1 MTVNLSDS
9 GSGAAQSER
18 KHEPQDIRQKRAS
31 VPNGG
36 LLAWLQVAGSFM
48 LYFNTW
54 GIINSFGAYQTYYM
68 SGLLDRSSASSISWL
83 GSVQS
88 FLVMFISVVA
98 GPLFDA
104 GYFRALITVGSS
116 LVVLGYML
124 LSLCAENKYW
134 QVMLAQGVCISIG
147 SGIIFV
153 PSVAVLTQYFDTRL
167 SFAVG
172 IAASGSSVGGVVYPI
187 MFRNLVYRLGFGWT
201 TRITGFVALAGL
213 MFANVAL
220 RLRRHP
226 MKGKRRVFID
236 RSAFHDGPFTVTCLS
251 VFVAFTGLYTPFYY
265 IQSFALNGGLA
276 GGDLALNLLA
286 ILNAGSVFGR
296 ILPNF
301 LADKFG
307 PFNIMTPCAALTG
320 VLIFCLLGV
329 HDAAGLV
336 IYCVFFGFF
345 SGTFVSLLPSLLVS
359 ISPDRDLIATRMG
372 MSFTTSAVGLLI
384 GSPIAGAILG
394 EGSYK
399 HVWLYSGVLVL
410 TGAMGILL
418 ARMLSTNW
426 RWKVRV

>member
-1 MTVNLSDS
+1 
-9 GSGAAQSER
+9 
-18 KHEPQDIRQKRAS
+18 
-31 VPNGG
+31 
-36 LLAWLQVAGSFM
+36 M

-68 SGLLDRSSASSISWL
+68 SGLLDRSSASSISWI

-88 FLVMFISVVA
+88 FLVMFVSVVA

-220 RLRRHP
+220 RLRRPP

-296 ILPNF
+296 LLPNF

-320 VLIFCLLGV
+320 VLIFCLLSV

-345 SGTFVSLLPSLLVS
+345 SGTFVSLLPPLLVS

-410 TGAMGILL
+410 TGAMGLLL
-418 ARMLSTNW
+418 ARLLSTTW

>member
-1 MTVNLSDS
+1 MAVNLPDS
-9 GSGAAQSER
+9 GSDTPESDRED
-18 KHEPQDIRQKRAS
+18 EPQVVQDLAS

-36 LLAWLQVAGSFM
+36 FPAWLQVAGSFM

-68 SGLLDRSSASSISWL
+68 SDLLDRSSASSISWI

-88 FLVMFISVVA
+88 FLVMFVSVVA

-104 GYFRALITVGSS
+104 GYFRALITIGST

-124 LSLCAENKYW
+124 LSLCAENTYW

-187 MFRNLVYRLGFGWT
+187 MFRNLVYRIGFGWT
-201 TRITGFVALAGL
+201 TRITGFVALVGL
-213 MFANVAL
+213 LFANVAL
-220 RLRRHP
+220 RLRQRP
-226 MKGKRRVFID
+226 NKDKRRVLID
-236 RSAFHDGPFTVTCLS
+236 WEAFHDAPFTVTCLS

-265 IQSFALNGGLA
+265 IQSLALNRGLA
-276 GGDLALNLLA
+276 GDDLALNLLA

-320 VLIFCLLGV
+320 ILIFCLLGV
-329 HDAAGLV
+329 HDAAGLI
-336 IYCVFFGFF
+336 IYCILFGFF
-345 SGTFVSLLPSLLVS
+345 SGTFVSLLPPLLVS
-359 ISPDRDLIATRMG
+359 ISPDRDRIATRMG
-372 MSFTTSAVGLLI
+372 MSFTISAIGLLI

-394 EGSYK
+394 EGSYR
-399 HVWLYSGVLVL
+399 HVWLYSGVLVS
-410 TGAMGILL
+410 TGSMGILL
-418 ARMLSTNW
+418 ARFLFTNW
-426 RWKVRV
+426 QCRVRA

>member
-1 MTVNLSDS
+1 MAVNLPDS
-9 GSGAAQSER
+9 GSDAAESDRED
-18 KHEPQDIRQKRAS
+18 EPQVVQDLAL
-31 VPNGG
+31 VPNDGF
-36 LLAWLQVAGSFM
+36 LAWLQVAGSFM

-68 SGLLDRSSASSISWL
+68 SDLLDRSSASSISWI

-88 FLVMFISVVA
+88 FLVMFVSVVA
-98 GPLFDA
+98 GSLFDA
-104 GYFRALITVGSS
+104 GYFRALITIGST
-116 LVVLGYML
+116 LVVIGYML
-124 LSLCAENKYW
+124 LSLCAENTYW
-134 QVMLAQGVCISIG
+134 QVMLTQGVCISIG

-201 TRITGFVALAGL
+201 TRITGFVALVGL
-213 MFANVAL
+213 LFANVAL
-220 RLRRHP
+220 RLRQRP
-226 MKGKRRVFID
+226 NNDKRRVLID
-236 RSAFHDGPFTVTCLS
+236 WEAFHDAPFTITCLS

-265 IQSFALNGGLA
+265 IQSFALNRGLA

-320 VLIFCLLGV
+320 ILIFCLLGV
-329 HDAAGLV
+329 HDGAGLI
-336 IYCVFFGFF
+336 IYCVLFGFF
-345 SGTFVSLLPSLLVS
+345 SGTFVSLLPPLLVS
-359 ISPDRDLIATRMG
+359 ISPDRDRIATRMG
-372 MSFTTSAVGLLI
+372 MSFTISAIGLLI
-384 GSPIAGAILG
+384 GSPIAGAILE

-399 HVWLYSGVLVL
+399 HVWLYSGVLVF
-410 TGAMGILL
+410 TGSMGILL
-418 ARMLSTNW
+418 ARFLFTNW
-426 RWKVRV
+426 QCSVRA

>member
-1 MTVNLSDS
+1 
-9 GSGAAQSER
+9 
-18 KHEPQDIRQKRAS
+18 
-31 VPNGG
+31 
-36 LLAWLQVAGSFM
+36 
-48 LYFNTW
+48 
-54 GIINSFGAYQTYYM
+54 
-68 SGLLDRSSASSISWL
+68 
-83 GSVQS
+83 
-88 FLVMFISVVA
+88 MFVSVVA

-220 RLRRHP
+220 RLRRPP

-236 RSAFHDGPFTVTCLS
+236 RSAFRDGPFTVTCLS

-345 SGTFVSLLPSLLVS
+345 SGTFVSLLPPLLVS

-372 MSFTTSAVGLLI
+372 MSFTASAVGLLI
-384 GSPIAGAILG
+384 GSPIAGTILG

-399 HVWLYSGVLVL
+399 HVWLYSGILVL

-418 ARMLSTNW
+418 ARLLSTNW